1 VAPPIVFDG
10 VTFILKDNH
19 MVRFADYASDGRK
32 AYPIIAALFD
42 DIIVR
47 LRRDPRIHAVASR
60 DDLELLLADAHR
72 DAEILLVREL
82 RDRVALADLG
92 EDR

>member
-1 VAPPIVFDG
+1 MP
-10 VTFILKDNH
+10 
-19 MVRFADYASDGRK
+19 RFRDLASDGHR
-32 AYPIIAALFD
+32 AYPIVRALFANV
-42 DIIVR
+42 ITV

-60 DDLELLLADAHR
+60 DDLELLLADARR